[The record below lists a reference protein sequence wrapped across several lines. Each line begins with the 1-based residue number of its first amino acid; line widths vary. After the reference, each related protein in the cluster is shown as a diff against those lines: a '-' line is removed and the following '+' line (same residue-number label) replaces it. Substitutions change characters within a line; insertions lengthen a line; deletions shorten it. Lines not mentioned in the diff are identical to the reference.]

1 MVFIFYA
8 KVCIGKLSGAAAR
21 TGNFTINTIN
31 KLMKSVYTFFIKNKK
46 TRRQRRP
53 RILQCVYRGIVTSRW
68 TAGAG
73 LNIIEVVIGSVE
85 NRMQEFTKAT

>member
-1 MVFIFYA
+1 MVFIFYV

-21 TGNFTINTIN
+21 TGKFNINTIN

-53 RILQCVYRGIVTSRW
+53 RIL
-68 TAGAG
+68 
-73 LNIIEVVIGSVE
+73 
-85 NRMQEFTKAT
+85 